1 MLHRTFF
8 FSSLTSKK
16 LLLPL
21 PTLFKASAIPPLLA
35 TSDAVLAA
43 QTGSGKTIAYLA
55 PLISRLR
62 SAQALPRV
70 DDDDDDG
77 DAADDAELDF
87 DNDGKAA
94 APPTLVL
101 PSPGDPPPS
110 CLGLLVLCPNA
121 ALCDQVVSVCNDVF
135 ARAGGGLKLTA
146 ARVGGGSGGGGGSD
160 GSSSSSFSS
169 PSSQQ
174 QQLPYPPPD
183 ITVAT
188 PAGLLGATYS
198 AGGGA
203 SWSPAAVISR
213 TRAVVLDEADA
224 LLGGGYARDSRRVLE
239 GMRAADEGVRLAS
252 AREWLE
258 NARKEEKTILP
269 SWKDLPQ
276 KARRAARDGGARALA
291 LELKSSGSFSAS
303 SSSPLPA
310 DLPRRQ
316 YVFAAATMP
325 EDPRMT
331 DAGFGAGDGGRKRKD
346 SRRSSNSAPAG
357 ATLRKEFPEAVWV
370 GGFALHRPTPSV
382 EHVWVDLDEDEQEGE
397 VEGTSRGPSWARAL
411 VEAVE
416 ASSDASSSP
425 STTTTPTTTT
435 TTTLVFARTAGAAA
449 EVSATLRA
457 SGIDALE
464 YSSAVSLADRRRALA
479 ALRQGAADADGK
491 SAAARGG
498 GQPSPRGVVVVATD
512 AAARGLDLGPSS
524 SGVDHVVQ
532 ADFAA
537 NAVDWLHR
545 VGRTG
550 RGPRR
555 KDPRGVTASRVTCLV
570 SRGDA
575 ALADA
580 IRGALE
586 AGLPVDGSFSRNRS
600 FRNKL
605 KKYGEFVPRGEVF
618 KGGRGGG
625 GGGGG
630 SGR

>member
-1 MLHRTFF
+1 ML
-8 FSSLTSKK
+8 SS
-16 LLLPL
+16 
-21 PTLFKASAIPPLLA
+21 
-35 TSDAVLAA
+35 SDAVLAA

-55 PLISRLR
+55 PLICRLR

-70 DDDDDDG
+70 DDDDDD
-77 DAADDAELDF
+77 DDEEAALDF
-87 DNDGKAA
+87 DNESKA
-94 APPTLVL
+94 PSIPTLVL
-101 PSPGDPPPS
+101 PSADEPPPS
-110 CLGLLVLCPNA
+110 SLGLLVLCPNA

-135 ARAGGGLKLTA
+135 ARGGLRLTA
-146 ARVGGGSGGGGGSD
+146 ARVGGVGGDG
-160 GSSSSSFSS
+160 GSSSYSSS
-169 PSSQQ
+169 

-183 ITVAT
+183 VTVAT
-188 PAGLLGATYS
+188 PAGLLGATYAS
-198 AGGGA
+198 GGGA

-252 AREWLE
+252 AKEWLASQKKKGE
-258 NARKEEKTILP
+258 NASSLP
-269 SWKDLPQ
+269 FWKDLPQ

-291 LELKSSGSFSAS
+291 LELKSSLPGCSFSE
-303 SSSPLPA
+303 LPS

-331 DAGFGAGDGGRKRKD
+331 DAGFGVMDGGGRKKKD
-346 SRRSSNSAPAG
+346 SRRLSNSAPAG
-357 ATLRKEFPEAVWV
+357 AMLRKEFPEAVWV
-370 GGFALHRPTPSV
+370 GGFALHRPSSSV
-382 EHVWVDLDEDEQEGE
+382 EHVWVDLDDDDDDEGE
-397 VEGTSRGPSWARAL
+397 VEGTNRGSKWARAL
-411 VEAVE
+411 VEAV
-416 ASSDASSSP
+416 SSS
-425 STTTTPTTTT
+425 SSSSLSSSSALSSSST

-449 EVSATLRA
+449 EVSARLRA

-464 YSSAVSLADRRRALA
+464 YSSAISLADRKRALA
-479 ALRQGAADADGK
+479 ALRSGAAGEGEELVSK
-491 SAAARGG
+491 
-498 GQPSPRGVVVVATD
+498 PRNVVVVATD
-512 AAARGLDLGPSS
+512 AAARGLDLGTSS

-537 NAVDWLHR
+537 NAVDWLPR

-550 RGPRR
+550 RGPLIQGGNKTKAKRN
-555 KDPRGVTASRVTCLV
+555 KGAGARGRVTCLV

-586 AGLPVDGSFSRNRS
+586 AGQPVDGSFSRNRS

-618 KGGRGGG
+618 KGGGGG
-625 GGGGG
+625 RG
-630 SGR
+630 

>member
-1 MLHRTFF
+1 M
-8 FSSLTSKK
+8 
-16 LLLPL
+16 
-21 PTLFKASAIPPLLA
+21 
-35 TSDAVLAA
+35 
-43 QTGSGKTIAYLA
+43 
-55 PLISRLR
+55 ISRLR
-62 SAQALPRV
+62 SAQALPRL
-70 DDDDDDG
+70 DDDDDENDG
-77 DAADDAELDF
+77 DDELDF
-87 DNDGKAA
+87 ANGDESKTSSS
-94 APPTLVL
+94 PTLVL

-110 CLGLLVLCPNA
+110 SLGLLVLCPNA

-135 ARAGGGLKLTA
+135 ARGGLKLTA
-146 ARVGGGSGGGGGSD
+146 ARVGGGSGGGGFT
-160 GSSSSSFSS
+160 SSSHHDHHR
-169 PSSQQ
+169 

-183 ITVAT
+183 ITAAT
-188 PAGLLGATYS
+188 PAGLLGATHA

-224 LLGGGYARDSRRVLE
+224 LLGGGYARDSCRVLE

-258 NARKEEKTILP
+258 AEKKKNSLLP
-269 SWKDLPQ
+269 AWRELPQ
-276 KARRAARDGGARALA
+276 KARRAARDGGATVLA
-291 LELKSSGSFSAS
+291 SELKSSSPASISFSA
-303 SSSPLPA
+303 PPP

-331 DAGFGAGDGGRKRKD
+331 DSDFGVAGEGGGRGKKRRD
-346 SRRSSNSAPAG
+346 SRRPSNSAPAG
-357 ATLRKEFPEAVWV
+357 ALLRRDFPEARWV
-370 GGFALHRPTPSV
+370 GGFALHRPISSV
-382 EHVWVDLDEDEQEGE
+382 EHVWIDLVDEEEGE
-397 VEGTSRGPSWARAL
+397 IVEGTERGPRWARAL
-411 VEAVE
+411 VEAV
-416 ASSDASSSP
+416 SSSSSSCSSSSSSP
-425 STTTTPTTTT
+425 SKATTA

-449 EVSATLRA
+449 EVCAKLRA

-464 YSSAVSLADRRRALA
+464 YSSSVSLADRKRALA
-479 ALRQGAADADGK
+479 ALRRGATTEGDDAHGVDGVDGDATK
-491 SAAARGG
+491 NV
-498 GQPSPRGVVVVATD
+498 VVVVATD

-550 RGPRR
+550 RGPSSGEG
-555 KDPRGVTASRVTCLV
+555 KGNARGRVTSLV
-570 SRGDA
+570 TRGDA

-586 AGLPVDGSFSRNRS
+586 AGQPVDGSFSRNRS

-605 KKYGEFVPRGEVF
+605 RKYGEFVPRGEVYRGGT
-618 KGGRGGG
+618 GGRGGG
-625 GGGGG
+625 
-630 SGR
+630 

>member
-1 MLHRTFF
+1 ML
-8 FSSLTSKK
+8 SS
-16 LLLPL
+16 
-21 PTLFKASAIPPLLA
+21 
-35 TSDAVLAA
+35 SDAVLAA

-70 DDDDDDG
+70 DDDGDG
-77 DAADDAELDF
+77 DEDAELDF
-87 DNDGKAA
+87 DDDGKA
-94 APPTLVL
+94 PSSSSPTLVL
-101 PSPGDPPPS
+101 PSPGDPPPT

-135 ARAGGGLKLTA
+135 ARGGGLGLTA
-146 ARVGGGSGGGGGSD
+146 ARVGGGGSD
-160 GSSSSSFSS
+160 GGSSSYSSSAS
-169 PSSQQ
+169 
-174 QQLPYPPPD
+174 QLPYPPPD
-183 ITVAT
+183 VTVAT

-198 AGGGA
+198 GAAAGGGGGA
-203 SWSPAAVISR
+203 SSWTPAAVISR
-213 TRAVVLDEADA
+213 TRVVVLDEADA

-258 NARKEEKTILP
+258 EARKKETGDSRLP
-269 SWKDLPQ
+269 AWRDLPM

-291 LELKSSGSFSAS
+291 LELKRSSSFSS
-303 SSSPLPA
+303 SSSPLPP

-331 DAGFGAGDGGRKRKD
+331 DSGFGTGAGDGAIGKNKRRD

-357 ATLRKEFPEAVWV
+357 ATLRKEFPEAAWV

-382 EHVWVDLDEDEQEGE
+382 EHIWIDLEEDEEGE

-411 VEAVE
+411 VAAVVGG
-416 ASSDASSSP
+416 SDTA
-425 STTTTPTTTT
+425 TL

-464 YSSAVSLADRRRALA
+464 YSSAVSLSDRKRALA
-479 ALRQGAADADGK
+479 ALRQGAAAAGIAE
-491 SAAARGG
+491 AAAAAEQQPRG
-498 GQPSPRGVVVVATD
+498 GVVVVATD

-550 RGPRR
+550 RGPRGSGFQQR
-555 KDPRGVTASRVTCLV
+555 RRGRVTCLV

-586 AGLPVDGSFSRNRS
+586 AGQPVDGSFSRNRS

-618 KGGRGGG
+618 KSKGG